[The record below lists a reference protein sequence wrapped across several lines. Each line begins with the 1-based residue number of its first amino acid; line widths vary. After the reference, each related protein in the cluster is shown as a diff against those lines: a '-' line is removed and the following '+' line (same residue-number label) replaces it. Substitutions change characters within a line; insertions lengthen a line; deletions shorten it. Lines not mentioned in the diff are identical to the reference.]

1 MGKGQSFI
9 VEFILFFTISF
20 SLFITISLFF
30 HNQNKFFEERLGEK
44 ASELMNDIVSTYII
58 NGVNCKSC
66 ERVIITENIPS
77 KIGGFFY
84 TIRLDNNGLN
94 LTLFS
99 LERSSEQTPVFNLNE
114 TFNFLNSESKSENKI
129 VGIKINNIGKYL
141 EVE

>member
-9 VEFILFFTISF
+9 IEFIMFFTISF
-20 SLFITISLFF
+20 SLFITISLIF

-44 ASELMNDIVSTYII
+44 TSELVNDIVSTDII

-66 ERVIITENIPS
+66 ERVIITENLPP
-77 KIGGFFY
+77 KIGGFSY

-99 LERSSEQTPVFNLNE
+99 LEQFSEQTLVFNLNE
-114 TFNFLNSESKSENKI
+114 TFIFLNSESRSENKI
-129 VGIKINNIGKYL
+129 VGIKINNVGKDL
-141 EVE
+141 KVE